1 VRIGILLVV
10 AAAASALAD
19 ADARAGSVPAE
30 GATVVRGAGRV
41 KLDADREWRNT
52 STADVLAVGI
62 TIQAASDQSLEMTLP
77 DGVTLTLEP
86 ASLARLMPGGKL
98 PSETNRWTHGHH
110 LWLEEGELEV
120 HMPPAEKGAH
130 AFLVSTKA
138 GTLTDWRGQLHVRV
152 HGDTTSAAIYQGALV
167 VGSNGQ
173 GFPVY
178 DGAGILMRRGVN
190 PDKTLGIPATP
201 QWSGDTGG
209 FCVTSG
215 DSPVDLSWGAVPH
228 AAEYRIEVALEP
240 AMTRIT
246 QRATTQETH
255 FATRL
260 GSPTSWVHVRA
271 VGAEGIVGAWSAPRA
286 QRVLRYKLP
295 ADAFVAH
302 DGVIVLPKGARLT
315 LDDTDGIDV
324 ASESVNGL
332 DPNFS
337 APLHW
342 GRLSS
347 GLRLP
352 EDTSMRIVHLRDPR
366 LGAETRIILARRE
379 LHADVELAPMDARW
393 PKDPIDARVDV
404 RDPSGR
410 IDVATEAVTVE
421 TTLDLTPLGVN
432 WQRVGNTW
440 RGRIAPRPIG
450 DPSVVRVVVRDA
462 RGSEIGRGFVEL
474 EPVTLQ

>member
-1 VRIGILLVV
+1 MRIGIVLVV
-10 AAAASALAD
+10 AAAASALAG

-52 STADVLAVGI
+52 STADVLAVGV
-62 TIQAASDQSLEMTLP
+62 TIQAASDQPLEMTLP

-86 ASLARLMPGGKL
+86 ASVARWMPGGKL

-120 HMPPAEKGAH
+120 HMPLAEKGAH

-215 DSPVDLSWGAVPH
+215 DSPVDLSWGSVPN

-352 EDTSMRIVHLRDPR
+352 EDTSMRIVHLREPR

-410 IDVATEAVTVE
+410 IDVASEAVTVE

>member
-1 VRIGILLVV
+1 VRIGIVLVV
-10 AAAASALAD
+10 AAAASALAG

-52 STADVLAVGI
+52 STADVLAVGV
-62 TIQAASDQSLEMTLP
+62 TIQAASDQPLEMTLP

-86 ASLARLMPGGKL
+86 ASVARWMPGGKL

-120 HMPPAEKGAH
+120 HMPLAEKGAH

-215 DSPVDLSWGAVPH
+215 DSPVDLSWGSVPN

-352 EDTSMRIVHLRDPR
+352 EDTLMRIVHLRDPR

-410 IDVATEAVTVE
+410 IDVASEAVTVE

>member
-1 VRIGILLVV
+1 MRIGIVLVV
-10 AAAASALAD
+10 AAAASALAG

-52 STADVLAVGI
+52 STADVLAVGV
-62 TIQAASDQSLEMTLP
+62 TIQAASDQPLEMTLP

-86 ASLARLMPGGKL
+86 ASVARWMPGGKL

-120 HMPPAEKGAH
+120 HMPLAEKGAH

-215 DSPVDLSWGAVPH
+215 DSPVDLSWGSVPN

-410 IDVATEAVTVE
+410 IDVASEAVTVE

>member
-1 VRIGILLVV
+1 VRIGIVLVV
-10 AAAASALAD
+10 AAAASALAG

-52 STADVLAVGI
+52 STADVLAVGV
-62 TIQAASDQSLEMTLP
+62 TIQAASDQPLEMTLP

-86 ASLARLMPGGKL
+86 ASVARWMPGGKL

-120 HMPPAEKGAH
+120 HMPLAEKGAH

-215 DSPVDLSWGAVPH
+215 DSPVDLSWGSVPN

-410 IDVATEAVTVE
+410 IDVASEAVTVE